1 MNYEVEAYVGELHE
15 LRSRANA
22 VIQKLTQEISYL
34 KAENRKLTTLVQE
47 IFDQTDGCGGV
58 HNME

>member
-1 MNYEVEAYVGELHE
+1 VNHEVESYVGELHE

-22 VIQKLTQEISYL
+22 VIQKLTKEISHL
-34 KAENRKLTTLVQE
+34 KSENRRLTLLVQE
-47 IFDQTDGCGGV
+47 IFDQADGCGGV